1 MKMVKN
7 TGCKLQVT
15 GYRVQGAECKLQG
28 ASCRLQGTGCRVRG
42 KLILSYIPL
51 SFTTYHLPLTPY
63 PLPLITHHF
72 HPTPNPMIPAIN
84 INHLNFSYKGN
95 DQKGIIQ
102 FNLQVQQG
110 DRFGIFGPNGA
121 GKTTLMNL
129 MTGLLTYTKGSV
141 QLMGQEVKNN
151 KKTINTLFG
160 FVPQDFSF
168 YHELSPAE
176 NMEFFGAW
184 AGLNKRQI
192 RQRINDL
199 LNIMQLQDVRNKPV
213 NKFSGGM
220 KRRVNLAIAVMHEPP
235 ILFLDEPTVGVDV
248 QTRHAIID
256 YLKALNA
263 KGTTLI
269 YTSHQ
274 LKEAEDLCNKI
285 ALIDEGRIIASNTL
299 NELLKEHQQ
308 DGLEGLFLNLTGRE
322 YRD

>member
-1 MKMVKN
+1 
-7 TGCKLQVT
+7 
-15 GYRVQGAECKLQG
+15 
-28 ASCRLQGTGCRVRG
+28 
-42 KLILSYIPL
+42 
-51 SFTTYHLPLTPY
+51 
-63 PLPLITHHF
+63 
-72 HPTPNPMIPAIN
+72 MIPAIN

-285 ALIDEGRIIASNTL
+285 VLIDEGKMIANNTL
-299 NELLKEHQQ
+299 NELLKEHKQ